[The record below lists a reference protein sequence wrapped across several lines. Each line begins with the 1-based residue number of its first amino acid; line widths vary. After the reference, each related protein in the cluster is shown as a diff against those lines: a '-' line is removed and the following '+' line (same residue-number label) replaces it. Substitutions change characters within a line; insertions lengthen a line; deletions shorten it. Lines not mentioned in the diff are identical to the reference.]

1 MKIKR
6 LHDAH
11 AGQLAEKDL
20 EILNYKKLDAE
31 RLASEH
37 HSNQVLKA
45 YDKKFSDFVGQLDGA
60 MKMMGVLNQQ
70 KVTPSPRARIQQSPI
85 KSPIKP
91 DARAEHLKTI
101 QPVIA
106 KQNGKQKTQNYLEGG
121 FAEQQVFS
129 KLFDNVQLEVTQA
142 MALPYGD
149 FDESEMPET
158 RERGETGF
166 TDIAG
171 IQNLLMGVR
180 DSAQNCIESN
190 YDEPMN
196 MADYDFT
203 RHNSF
208 NKPEERP
215 NFGKKGGPGNTRSE
229 WSNSPGNGEKFAN
242 TNVAVAKPGMG
253 DSSGRDELDYLSK
266 FPSEIV
272 SKKVSTLGGP
282 NGRGCI
288 SYVDKSNANGGS
300 TEDESYAQFG

>member
-1 MKIKR
+1 MEIKR
-6 LHDAH
+6 QHDAH

-20 EILNYKKLDAE
+20 EISNYKKLDSE
-31 RLASEH
+31 RLSSEH

-60 MKMMGVLNQQ
+60 MKMMDVLNQQ
-70 KVTPSPRARIQQSPI
+70 KVTPSPRARIPQSQI

-106 KQNGKQKTQNYLEGG
+106 KQNGKQKTQHYLEGG
-121 FAEQQVFS
+121 LAEQQGFS

-142 MALPYGD
+142 MPLPYGD
-149 FDESEMPET
+149 LDESEMPET

-166 TDIAG
+166 TDIADL
-171 IQNLLMGVR
+171 QNLLMDVR
-180 DSAQNCIESN
+180 DMAQNCIESVH
-190 YDEPMN
+190 DEPMN

-208 NKPEERP
+208 NKPEGRP

-229 WSNSPGNGEKFAN
+229 WSNSPANGEKFAN
-242 TNVAVAKPGMG
+242 KNVVVAKPGMG
-253 DSSGRDELDYLSK
+253 DSSGSDEMDYLSK

-288 SYVDKSNANGGS
+288 SYVDKCNANGGS
-300 TEDESYAQFG
+300 MEDESYAQFG